1 MSLIRLEPTSTVGSV
16 LHIEVYRD
24 GGSERFDVSA
34 DALNV
39 PPEMHAR
46 MRWYFEDYPSFPYDP
61 ASRISREIEAA
72 MDELGRSLFQSLFH
86 SRAAQ
91 GIWADVARKL
101 ADLDIEIITDAP
113 GIDAI
118 PWELLIAPHTDRPL
132 SCLTRRFSR
141 ASRTSST
148 ASRIQAVKRILL
160 VIARPRADR
169 DIAFRAIG
177 TRILDA
183 LPEGHHLHVELLRP
197 PTMLALRERLQQAA
211 AEHLPFDLVHFD
223 GHGVTDLGTRRT
235 RLAFETRKTPA
246 ELENNQEQLVGGAV
260 LGGVLH
266 ESGVRTLIMNACR
279 SSAAEA
285 LPPTQAPEEAYAPL
299 SLAYEVLQTGVA
311 AVVGMRFEVSPSAAA
326 DFVGRL
332 YTALGDGVLVARAV
346 TEARRFDANIPRERR
361 YEWLIPTV
369 HESSQHI
376 DARSQSRSAASL
388 SSIRSMAKTLVPRDA
403 LILRLERAFEGSNV
417 VHLHGLVGSGK
428 TTTAHAFGTW
438 FSRTGGTPQVH
449 HVTVGRDADSM
460 HADLAS
466 AANGIKPRD
475 LWIID
480 RVELVGA
487 ASPNDRYQVDTLLR
501 ERLDDAGV
509 RILLVGRQPEF
520 TVGGDRVRTVEV
532 VPFAPDEQLELIRAS
547 LPSQTQTVSADV
559 WRPIMEGTR
568 GNPATLRCAAE
579 DLVAVGEGSR
589 EQVEI
594 LAASVAIGSWSCVG
608 LDRSLE
614 GALIAA
620 QIPSAQHP
628 AAALLYLFGG
638 RVSRFLLREMIQPQ
652 DPEDNWGLTALQGL
666 SAGDLDHMLQRLMY
680 AGLLRRVTSSEF
692 EAHPMLPRL
701 LRPWFSG
708 SFPGNA
714 SIGATRAYVGAVLSH
729 NTTIHMADEDE
740 YDVLRAMA
748 DHEQNLLRA
757 FDFSLQNHWTHFAIE
772 VHRAL
777 QFIYLRTRQSRESHQ
792 LQAQLLTSVFD
803 ADGALRPGY
812 EDDAKTIS
820 FYCAEQDLRIGNI
833 ASATNRLQALL
844 AGYESVAVGDR
855 PTMAGDPIRSWR
867 HAQGRV
873 AAVLEFLAHIR
884 LGVGDPDCTSLYER
898 ALARYRAMEERDA
911 IRAVLLKLGRAHI
924 SLGAK
929 GSLARAEEVIEECR
943 QTTPAHEPRGMS
955 ECNAYLAR
963 IAYLKITPTATDLDR
978 DALLARARRYAT
990 QGLVLTPEAGGVLGV
1005 ILHETLAHISE
1016 DEQNWAEARH
1026 HYECA
1031 IGCAIEIDDF
1041 DRASGAQF
1049 RAAKMLIAAG
1059 YETEARAFALAA
1071 LNGFRSLGDVEAAE
1085 AAQALLATI

>member
-1 MSLIRLEPTSTVGSV
+1 MPLLRLEPTSTIGSV
-16 LHIEVYRD
+16 LHIEVHRD
-24 GGSERFDVSA
+24 GGSERFDVPT

-46 MRWYFEDYPSFPYDP
+46 MRWYFEDYPSFPYVP
-61 ASRISREIEAA
+61 ASRIAREIEAA
-72 MDELGRSLFQSLFH
+72 MDELGSSLFQSLFQ
-86 SRAAQ
+86 SNAAQ
-91 GIWADVARKL
+91 GIWADVSREL
-101 ADLDIEIITDAP
+101 ADLEIEIITDAP

-132 SCLTRRFSR
+132 SSLTRRFSR

-160 VIARPRADR
+160 VIARPQADR

-183 LPEGHHLHVELLRP
+183 LPEGHDLHIELLRP

-235 RLAFETRKTPA
+235 RLAFETRRTPTERDNSRE
-246 ELENNQEQLVGGAV
+246 ELVRGSV

-266 ESGVRTLIMNACR
+266 ELGVRTLIMNACR

-285 LPPTQAPEEAYAPL
+285 LPPTEAPEEAHAPL

-332 YTALGDGVLVARAV
+332 YTALGDGVPVARAV
-346 TEARRFDANIPRERR
+346 TEARRFNATIPSERR

-369 HESSQHI
+369 HESSQQV
-376 DARSQSRSAASL
+376 DARLQPRPAASI
-388 SSIRSMAKTLVPRDA
+388 SSIRSMATTLVPRDA
-403 LILRLERAFEGSNV
+403 LILRLERAFEESNV

-428 TTTAHAFGTW
+428 STTAHAFGTW
-438 FSRTGGTPQVH
+438 LSRTGGTRQVH
-449 HVTVGRDADSM
+449 HVTVGQDADSM
-460 HADLAS
+460 HAALVS
-466 AANGIKPRD
+466 AAGGIKPTD

-480 RVELVGA
+480 RVELLAA
-487 ASPNDRYQVDTLLR
+487 ASPVERAQVDVFLR
-501 ERLDDAGV
+501 ERLDAGV

-520 TVGGDRVRTVEV
+520 TLGGERVRTVEV

-559 WRPIMEGTR
+559 WRPLMERTR

-579 DLVAVGEGSR
+579 DLVAVGEASP
-589 EQVEI
+589 EQMEI
-594 LAASVAIGSWSCVG
+594 LAAKVAGGSWSCVG
-608 LDRSLE
+608 LDPALE
-614 GALIAA
+614 SALTAA

-628 AAALLYLFGG
+628 AAALLSLFGG

-652 DPEDNWGLTALQGL
+652 DPDDTWGLRALQAL
-666 SAGDLDHMLQRLMY
+666 SAGDLDQMLQRLLH

-701 LRPWFSG
+701 LRPWFSD
-708 SFPGNA
+708 SYLGNA

-740 YDVLRAMA
+740 HDVLRAMA

-757 FDFSLQNHWTHFAIE
+757 FDLSLQNQWAHFAIE
-772 VHRAL
+772 LHRAL

-792 LQAQLLTSVFD
+792 LQAQLLASVFD
-803 ADGALRPGY
+803 AEGRLQPGY
-812 EDDAKTIS
+812 EDNAKAIS
-820 FYCAEQDLRIGNI
+820 FYCAEQDLRIGDI
-833 ASATNRLQALL
+833 ASATNRLQTLL

-855 PTMAGDPIRSWR
+855 PAMAGDPIRAWR

-884 LGVGDPDCTSLYER
+884 LGAGDPDCTSLYER

-929 GSLARAEEVIEECR
+929 GDLARAQEAIEECR
-943 QTTPAHEPRGMS
+943 LTTPAHEPRGLS

-963 IAYLKITPTATDLDR
+963 IAYLKITPTSTNLER
-978 DALLARARRYAT
+978 DALLARARRYASDA
-990 QGLVLTPEAGGVLGV
+990 LILTPGAGGVLGV

-1016 DEQNWAEARH
+1016 DEENWAEARH
-1026 HYECA
+1026 NYERA

-1041 DRASGAQF
+1041 DTASGAQF
-1049 RAAKMLIAAG
+1049 QAARMLVAAG
-1059 YETEARAFALAA
+1059 YATEARAFALAA
-1071 LNGFRSLGDVEAAE
+1071 LNGFRGLGDIEAAE
-1085 AAQALLATI
+1085 ATQALLATI